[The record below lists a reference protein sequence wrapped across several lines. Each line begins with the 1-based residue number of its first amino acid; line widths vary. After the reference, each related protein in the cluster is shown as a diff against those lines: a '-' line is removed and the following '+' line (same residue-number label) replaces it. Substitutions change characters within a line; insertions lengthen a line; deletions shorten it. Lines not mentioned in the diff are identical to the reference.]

1 MKVNRTLLDALANL
15 ERLGLSGRTIYVRRA
30 TTESE
35 RVVRNIQELSAEDLD
50 YFSLLIIRR

>member
-1 MKVNRTLLDALANL
+1 VVAVATM
-15 ERLGLSGRTIYVRRA
+15 RRA
-30 TTESE
+30 TTERE